1 MSAAARPPARGD
13 TQPGQLQT
21 VLSLAPN
28 TFQTRTGFGG
38 AGKDTMLTLALI
50 GLIGGL
56 ITGIS
61 PCILPVL
68 PVIFFSGGAES
79 ARGTAKSGRR
89 DDTAEPVT
97 VGATSGSTSTTA
109 TKAVTTAEPVTRIAS
124 RWRPY
129 QVVGGLVVSFSLFT
143 LLGSI
148 IISLLGL
155 PQDVL
160 RWAALIVLLLIGLGL
175 IFPPLQHL
183 IERPFARFPQK
194 QVNPERRG
202 FGLGFALGAIYVP
215 CAGPVLAAITVAGS
229 TGSIGVE
236 TVILTVSFAIGTAIP
251 LLAFALAGRRVAER
265 VKAFRKR
272 QKGIRIT
279 GGILMIALAIG
290 LVFDLPQAIQ
300 KLIPDYTAGLQ
311 DTFNNSEQ
319 VKQALDLGGL
329 VNEQNKNLDQCSNGA
344 AELESCGTAPDITG
358 IDTWLNTQ
366 DDSAIDLKQLKGQ
379 VVLIDFW
386 AYSCINCLR
395 SIPHVASW
403 SDTYKDAGLTVIGI
417 HSPEYAFEKEAGNVK
432 ASMEKQGITYPV
444 GLDNNLSTWTN
455 YRNRYWP
462 AHYLID
468 AEGTVRHI
476 KFGEGGYQTTE
487 KLIRE
492 LLTDADPNVQLPAAT
507 ELADETPT
515 NGSTTQETY
524 LSPTKAVNYAGTGY
538 TLGEASFTYPSNQ
551 PADTFALNG
560 DWNLTSQGIAS
571 TNGTVRLNFTA
582 QTVRMVLGGEG
593 TVTVMRDGTS
603 ETFDVSGPP
612 DSYPVFEG
620 KPGTTGTLEVTLS
633 GGVDAYS
640 FTFG

>member
-1 MSAAARPPARGD
+1 
-13 TQPGQLQT
+13 
-21 VLSLAPN
+21 
-28 TFQTRTGFGG
+28 
-38 AGKDTMLTLALI
+38 MLTLALI

-79 ARGTAKSGRR
+79 ARGTGGSGRPGAGTGTGDR
-89 DDTAEPVT
+89 RSGSGSGSGSKGTRNDGAPSSTTTSPTATLPAAANSTATVT
-97 VGATSGSTSTTA
+97 NTATSTGPVEA
-109 TKAVTTAEPVTRIAS
+109 DEPVTRVAS

-236 TVILTVSFAIGTAIP
+236 TVVLTVSFAIGTAIP

-329 VNEQNKNLDQCSNGA
+329 VNDQNKNLDKCSNGSE
-344 AELESCGTAPDITG
+344 ELESCGTAPDITG
-358 IDTWLNTQ
+358 IDTWLNTK
-366 DDSAIDLKQLKGQ
+366 DGSAIDLKQLKGQ

-403 SDTYKDAGLTVIGI
+403 SDTYKDAGLTVVGI
-417 HSPEYAFEKEAGNVK
+417 HSPEYAFEKEVGNVK

-492 LLTDADPNVQLPAAT
+492 LLTDANPEVKLPAAT
-507 ELADETPT
+507 EVADQTPT

-524 LSPTKAVNYAGTGY
+524 LSPTKAVNFAGTDY
-538 TLGEASFTYPSNQ
+538 TLGEASFDYPSNQ

-560 DWNLTSQGIAS
+560 DWNLTSQGITS
-571 TNGTVRLNFTA
+571 PNGTVRLKFTA

-593 TVTVMRDGTS
+593 SVTVTRDGTS

-620 KPGTTGTLEVTLS
+620 KTGTTGTLEVTLS